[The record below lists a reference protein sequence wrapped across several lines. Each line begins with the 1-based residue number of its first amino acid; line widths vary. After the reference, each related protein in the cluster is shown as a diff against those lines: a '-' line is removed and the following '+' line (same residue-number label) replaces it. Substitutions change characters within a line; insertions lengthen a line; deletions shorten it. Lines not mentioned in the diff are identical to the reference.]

1 MNNDVNW
8 YNIDEKFWNS
18 HYKKMVRVD
27 QTMSVKRVYPLTDD
41 YKKVV
46 QLRYAGLVESGFLDM
61 YKDRPESMILERD
74 TDSVIL
80 GLYEKDKM
88 LGTLTLNTRT
98 RRFKKL
104 AMEIE
109 KKVKLK
115 HPFFNIDSVLEFT
128 KLVLSPEGRI
138 RKGLLNLCGVAFIIG
153 NYFNKVHYW
162 QVSRDI
168 PEDIR
173 FRERLGFDYSN
184 GYIFN
189 DPSLNGMPSRAGYF
203 DSSKYAENSK
213 IPTFLVHMY
222 DVLKKQKFK

>member
-1 MNNDVNW
+1 MP
-8 YNIDEKFWNS
+8 
-18 HYKKMVRVD
+18 RVD
-27 QTMSVKRVYPLTDD
+27 LGMSVKRVYPLTED

-46 QLRYAGLVESGFLDM
+46 QLRFAGLVESGFLDLYM
-61 YKDRPESMILERD
+61 NRPEEMILERD

-80 GLYEKDKM
+80 GLYDDDKI
-88 LGTLTLNTRT
+88 LGSLTLNTRT
-98 RRFKKL
+98 RRFNKL

-109 KKVKLK
+109 KKLEIE
-115 HPFFNIDSVLEFT
+115 HPFFNIDGVLEFT
-128 KLVLSPEGRI
+128 KLVLSPEGRQ

-153 NYFNKVHYW
+153 NYFNKLHYW

-173 FRERLGFDYSN
+173 FRERLGFDYSD
-184 GYIFN
+184 GYLFN

-213 IPTFLVHMY
+213 IPEFLVHMY
-222 DVLKKQKFK
+222 DVLKKQELK